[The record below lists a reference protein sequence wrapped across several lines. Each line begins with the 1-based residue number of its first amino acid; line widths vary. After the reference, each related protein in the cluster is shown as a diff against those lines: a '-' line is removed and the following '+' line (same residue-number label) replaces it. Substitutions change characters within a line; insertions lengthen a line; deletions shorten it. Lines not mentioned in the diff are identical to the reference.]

1 MLILGQNGDII
12 INFERI
18 NLIKIESSE
27 NEFDIEINY
36 ADDKWDVIGTYE
48 SFDRAKEIIAELINT
63 YLKVV
68 RVVEN
73 ASCKGRKEPKF
84 YNIPKVYYMPKE

>member
-1 MLILGQNGDII
+1 MLILGQDGDTI

-36 ADDKWDVIGTYE
+36 ADDEWDVIGTYE
-48 SFDRAKEIIAELINT
+48 SFKRAKEILKEIVNATTIEPINNKRIT
-63 YLKVV
+63 KDDFDMYMKVL
-68 RVVEN
+68 R
-73 ASCKGRKEPKF
+73 F
-84 YNIPKVYYMPKE
+84 NIYKMPEK

>member
-48 SFDRAKEIIAELINT
+48 SFDRAKEPDL
-63 YLKVV
+63 
-68 RVVEN
+68 
-73 ASCKGRKEPKF
+73 
-84 YNIPKVYYMPKE
+84 

>member
-1 MLILGQNGDII
+1 MLILGQNGDTI

-48 SFDRAKEIIAELINT
+48 SFERAKEIIAELINT
-63 YLKVV
+63 YLKVA
-68 RVVEN
+68 RVEN
-73 ASCKGRKEPKF
+73 ASCKGGKEPKF
-84 YNIPKVYYMPKE
+84 YNVPKVYHMPKE

>member
-1 MLILGQNGDII
+1 MLILGQDGDTI

-36 ADDKWDVIGTYE
+36 ADDEWDVIGTYE

-63 YLKVV
+63 YLKVA
-68 RVVEN
+68 RVEN
-73 ASCKGRKEPKF
+73 ASCKGKKEPKF
-84 YNIPKVYYMPKE
+84 YNIPKVYYMPKK